1 MSMVILLVLWRLP
14 RVLDSRQMFFG
25 YFLLHDSGFAS
36 LREAKT
42 RSGVIGICVIRTPT
56 ASLMALA
63 MAAATG
69 TTGGSP
75 TPLAP
80 NGPSADGTSTSNG
93 VIVGTSWLC
102 GSA

>member
-1 MSMVILLVLWRLP
+1 MSMVILLVLWLLP
-14 RVLDSRQMFFG
+14 RILGSRRMFFG
-25 YFLLHDSGFAS
+25 YFILRDSGFAS

-42 RSGVIGICVIRTPT
+42 RSGVIGSCVIRTPT

-63 MAAATG
+63 IAAATG

-80 NGPSADGTSTSNG
+80 NGPSADGTSTRSV
-93 VIVGTSWLC
+93 VIVGASWLY

>member
-1 MSMVILLVLWRLP
+1 MFHAYILLHFTTKVNTVL
-14 RVLDSRQMFFG
+14 G
-25 YFLLHDSGFAS
+25 LLYTEIISS

-42 RSGVIGICVIRTPT
+42 RSGVIGIWVMRTPT

-63 MAAATG
+63 IAAATG

-80 NGPSADGTSTSNG
+80 KGPSSEGTSTRSG
-93 VIVGTSWLC
+93 VMVGTSLPS
-102 GSA
+102 GRA